1 VLKLTLKGLLASRAR
16 LVLTAVAV
24 MIAVAL
30 VAGTLILTD
39 AAGRSVRH
47 LTTGAHD
54 GIDVVVRNADD
65 AKAGPPQA
73 IGPRLVAAIRAVPG
87 VEAVAGV
94 VVGEKLEMVGRNGQ
108 PIRHRRA
115 VNLVASWPDAPALA
129 SGYTLRQGR
138 PPAAGEVVLDAATAG
153 RGSWRLGDT
162 LGIVGADGRVHR
174 FRVVGVTGFAGRDS
188 PPRSWTASRHPR
200 SRCCR
205 PSRHSGCSAAAT
217 PSTRS
222 TCAPRPGCTPMCCAT
237 GSHGCCPKDGWR
249 R

>member
-24 MIAVAL
+24 MIGVAL

-39 AAGRSVRH
+39 AVGQSVWH

-87 VEAVAGV
+87 VEALAGV
-94 VVGEKLEMVGRNGQ
+94 VVGEKLEMVGRDGQ

-129 SGYTLRQGR
+129 SGYTLGRAAHPPPARSCWTR
-138 PPAAGEVVLDAATAG
+138 PPQAGGAGGWVTRWGSSARTVVC
-153 RGSWRLGDT
+153 
-162 LGIVGADGRVHR
+162 
-174 FRVVGVTGFAGRDS
+174 
-188 PPRSWTASRHPR
+188 TAS
-200 SRCCR
+200 
-205 PSRHSGCSAAAT
+205 GWSA
-217 PSTRS
+217 
-222 TCAPRPGCTPMCCAT
+222 
-237 GSHGCCPKDGWR
+237 
-249 R
+249 